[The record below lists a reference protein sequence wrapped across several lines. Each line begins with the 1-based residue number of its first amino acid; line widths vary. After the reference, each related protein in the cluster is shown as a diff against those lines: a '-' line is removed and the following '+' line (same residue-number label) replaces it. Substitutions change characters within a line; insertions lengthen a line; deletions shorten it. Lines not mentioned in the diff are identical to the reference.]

1 MVTIGISPK
10 SFGFFY
16 FNDAESDGNEFLNNL
31 PDQTIV
37 RRLQSVILPGTV
49 MNTSWLISMQ
59 TLMDNF
65 AREFPIKVNYA
76 RYRLIQIFSLY
87 AASIMNRDSSRKAD
101 ELLSKKM
108 RFSEWL
114 RYGVALSIVARIA
127 PKRYR
132 PYLAEKV
139 LVVSGSHPAAYMPPV
154 EGKFTTILD
163 VYDQVDPEKHGA
175 SPRRSP

>member
-1 MVTIGISPK
+1 
-10 SFGFFY
+10 
-16 FNDAESDGNEFLNNL
+16 
-31 PDQTIV
+31 
-37 RRLQSVILPGTV
+37 
-49 MNTSWLISMQ
+49 
-59 TLMDNF
+59 
-65 AREFPIKVNYA
+65 
-76 RYRLIQIFSLY
+76 
-87 AASIMNRDSSRKAD
+87 MNRDSSRKAD